1 MAIIA
6 TNSVHIARFANAL
19 YATQLGSITNAA
31 VQADITAAGGLDNAL
46 NAYYAYSFG
55 SMTTAQVAGTL
66 LTNLGLVAGKNGL
79 TQAAV
84 DNASLYIV
92 GVLNAAVPNA
102 RGAAVKALLNQWAN
116 ISDDANLS
124 ATYGAAAT
132 AWNGQVTTAQA
143 YTLSNAT
150 DISVTTGAVTG
161 QTFLLSKSVDNFNGG
176 AGNDSFVAD
185 NTVDSQFSAADNLN
199 GGEGTDSL
207 TIYGT
212 ISTNVGNISG
222 IENVTVDS
230 MDAGDSWGFGSVS
243 GIKKL
248 TNARAVGASTVS
260 VADGVAVTLANNAA
274 PTTQTVNFG
283 STDTTAS
290 LTLNKIVGDVTETGA
305 AVTALNIATT
315 GAASTVGTLT
325 TGATVKTV
333 TLTGD
338 QNITVTNALGTAVSK
353 IDGAALTGK
362 LSVVAG
368 NVTDDGTSAVDVT
381 VIGGTASDTLSIVGV
396 TATTETSVAGGAG
409 DDTIKVTAAQ
419 IAADAGDAIDG
430 GDGTDT
436 LSVDFLNDATG
447 AGLLATDLSAS
458 IKGVEAI
465 TLVSDATAPQTH
477 TWAEGTVK
485 SGVTSFTITAAPADS
500 FALTGLKAAT
510 TVKVTSSQV
519 AVSAAIGTDT
529 TADVVSFNLDGTT
542 IGTLTAT
549 NYETVNIASAKDSS
563 GNTNALT
570 TGTLGAA
577 KNVNLT
583 GAGALTGGAITAAAG
598 ATIDASTYTGDLT
611 ATTFGA
617 TVKSYVGGTGK
628 DEITLVAGDLKQ
640 GNSFD
645 GGAGTDKLTV
655 TATAAQDLGIL
666 ALKGF
671 ETVALASDATAA
683 DAVVADF
690 RNVTD
695 LTTLKLTT
703 GNAADTFT
711 LNRLSADTTVSFG
724 SATGNV
730 TTTINTGTSQKVAF
744 TGNFAVAALTLDSGT
759 TSLTVTSDDGNAT
772 ANEAGG
778 SFTGGFSGTSLTT
791 VTVLGN
797 DKVSLGTL
805 SSTVTKVDASA
816 AKGALTVTA
825 SATATTVV
833 GSQVADT
840 ITGGAAAD
848 TITGGKGNDILDGA
862 AGADSYVFEATG
874 AANGQDTLT
883 IAAGAG
889 GDILNLKNFL
899 AGGSV
904 DQNGGAGTALVA
916 YGAAGVNDV
925 NIANKVAL
933 YTDAALNG
941 AATSANVSA
950 LIQGAGN
957 VFSLTSGGK
966 SVLVT
971 GDAASA
977 ADPLQVWFIDDT
989 LDGVSGTVSATDVVC
1004 IGISGAGLD
1013 LDTLITSNFA
1023 FA

>member
-1 MAIIA
+1 
-6 TNSVHIARFANAL
+6 
-19 YATQLGSITNAA
+19 
-31 VQADITAAGGLDNAL
+31 
-46 NAYYAYSFG
+46 
-55 SMTTAQVAGTL
+55 
-66 LTNLGLVAGKNGL
+66 
-79 TQAAV
+79 
-84 DNASLYIV
+84 
-92 GVLNAAVPNA
+92 
-102 RGAAVKALLNQWAN
+102 
-116 ISDDANLS
+116 
-124 ATYGAAAT
+124 
-132 AWNGQVTTAQA
+132 
-143 YTLSNAT
+143 
-150 DISVTTGAVTG
+150 
-161 QTFLLSKSVDNFNGG
+161 
-176 AGNDSFVAD
+176 
-185 NTVDSQFSAADNLN
+185 
-199 GGEGTDSL
+199 
-207 TIYGT
+207 
-212 ISTNVGNISG
+212 
-222 IENVTVDS
+222 
-230 MDAGDSWGFGSVS
+230 
-243 GIKKL
+243 
-248 TNARAVGASTVS
+248 
-260 VADGVAVTLANNAA
+260 
-274 PTTQTVNFG
+274 
-283 STDTTAS
+283 
-290 LTLNKIVGDVTETGA
+290 
-305 AVTALNIATT
+305 
-315 GAASTVGTLT
+315 
-325 TGATVKTV
+325 
-333 TLTGD
+333 
-338 QNITVTNALGTAVSK
+338 
-353 IDGAALTGK
+353 
-362 LSVVAG
+362 
-368 NVTDDGTSAVDVT
+368 
-381 VIGGTASDTLSIVGV
+381 
-396 TATTETSVAGGAG
+396 
-409 DDTIKVTAAQ
+409 
-419 IAADAGDAIDG
+419 
-430 GDGTDT
+430 
-436 LSVDFLNDATG
+436 
-447 AGLLATDLSAS
+447 
-458 IKGVEAI
+458 
-465 TLVSDATAPQTH
+465 
-477 TWAEGTVK
+477 
-485 SGVTSFTITAAPADS
+485 
-500 FALTGLKAAT
+500 
-510 TVKVTSSQV
+510 
-519 AVSAAIGTDT
+519 
-529 TADVVSFNLDGTT
+529 
-542 IGTLTAT
+542 
-549 NYETVNIASAKDSS
+549 
-563 GNTNALT
+563 
-570 TGTLGAA
+570 
-577 KNVNLT
+577 
-583 GAGALTGGAITAAAG
+583 
-598 ATIDASTYTGDLT
+598 
-611 ATTFGA
+611 
-617 TVKSYVGGTGK
+617 VKSYVGGTGK

-703 GNAADTFT
+703 GNAPDTFT

>member
-6 TNSVHIARFANAL
+6 TNAVHIARFANAL
-19 YATQLGSITNAA
+19 YATQLGSVTNAQ
-31 VQADITAAGGLDNAL
+31 VQSDITATGGLDNAL

-55 SMTTAQVAGTL
+55 GMTTAQVAGTL

-92 GVLNAAVPNA
+92 GVLNAAAPNA
-102 RGAAVKALLNQWAN
+102 RGAAVKNLLNQWAN

-212 ISTNVGNISG
+212 VSTNVGNISG

-243 GIKKL
+243 GIKTL

-260 VADGVAVTLANNAA
+260 VADGVAVTLTNNAA
-274 PTTQTVNFG
+274 NTTQTVNYG

-290 LTLNKIVGDVTETGA
+290 LTLNKIVGDVTQTGT
-305 AVTALNIATT
+305 AVTALNIATA
-315 GAASTVGTLT
+315 GAASTIGTLT

-333 TLTGD
+333 TLTGN
-338 QNITVTNALGTAVSK
+338 QNVTVTNALGTAVSK
-353 IDGAALTGK
+353 IDGSALTGK

-368 NVTDDGTSAVDVT
+368 NVTDDATSAVDVT
-381 VIGGTASDTLSIVGV
+381 VIGGTANDTLSIVGV
-396 TATTETSVAGGAG
+396 TDGTETSVTGGTG
-409 DDTIKVTAAQ
+409 DDTIKVAATQ

-436 LSVDFLNDATG
+436 LSVDFANSATNPG
-447 AGLLATDLSAS
+447 VDLSAS
-458 IKGVEAI
+458 IKNIEAI
-465 TLVSDATAPQTH
+465 TLTSNNAGALTH
-477 TWAEGTVK
+477 TWVEGTAK
-485 SGVTSFTITAAPADS
+485 SGVTSFTITADAADS
-500 FALTGLKAAT
+500 FVLTGLKAAT
-510 TVKVTSSQV
+510 TIKVTSSQA

-529 TADVVSFNLDGTT
+529 TADAVSFNLDGTT

-563 GNTNALT
+563 GITNALT

-598 ATIDASTYTGDLT
+598 ATIDASAYTGDLT
-611 ATTFGA
+611 ATSFGA

-655 TATAAQDLGIL
+655 TATSAQDLGIL

-671 ETVALASDATAA
+671 ETVALTSSNTGA

-695 LTTLKLTT
+695 LTTLKLAA
-703 GNAADTFT
+703 GDAADTFT

-759 TSLTVTSDDGNAT
+759 TSLTVTSDDGDTNE
-772 ANEAGG
+772 NEAGG
-778 SFTGGFSGTSLTT
+778 SFAAFSGTSLTT

-797 DKVSLGTL
+797 DTTGLGTL
-805 SSTVTKVDASA
+805 STTVTKVDASA
-816 AKGALTVTA
+816 AKGTLTVTA

-833 GSQVADT
+833 GSQVADA
-840 ITGGAAAD
+840 ITGGGAAD
-848 TITGGKGNDILDGA
+848 TITGGKGNDTLDGL
-862 AGADSYVFEATG
+862 AGADNYVFEATG
-874 AANGQDTLT
+874 AANGQDTVAIT
-883 IAAGAG
+883 AGAAG
-889 GDILNLKNFL
+889 DVLNFKNFL

-904 DQNGGAGTALVA
+904 DQNGGAGTGIVA
-916 YGAAGVNDV
+916 YTVANNNDV
-925 NIANKVAL
+925 NITNKVAIF
-933 YTDAALNG
+933 DAAG
-941 AATSANVSA
+941 AALTAAQLVA
-950 LIQGAGN
+950 EIQAAGN
-957 VFSLTSGGK
+957 AFSVNSGGK
-966 SVLVT
+966 AIVIT
-971 GDAASA
+971 GSA
-977 ADPLQVWFIDDT
+977 AGANAANIFFVDDT
-989 LDGVSGTVSATDVVC
+989 LDGVSGTLSATDVV
-1004 IGISGAGLD
+1004 IVGVSSAAFD
-1013 LDTLITSNFA
+1013 VDTLITSNFA
-1023 FA
+1023 FS